1 MLTRSLFALSLLAGT
16 FFASQAAMANVI
28 VSNTTLPSYSDG
40 PLKISMDDH
49 ETLVTK
55 SVLGDGVAVGS
66 LGNLLQGTGILKSIS
81 GGINQTFGNSCS
93 VTSTGCSGLF
103 NSTHTLTDVFTGFSL
118 RDTLVDNVD
127 HKTTLYFTGGQF
139 SICELPGSGVP
150 NTSATPDLA
159 TALANA
165 CAGVV
170 LVQFTPQVQDV
181 FGDTF
186 IATIDNTV
194 LTNFGLAQGV
204 AYLDATGGIG
214 MSYFNTNTVVN
225 SFTGVN
231 ADIQF
236 AGRAQTTGCP
246 ALSNSLTVCGS
257 DDAFNVKVAQVVPEP
272 LTLSLFGAGL
282 AGAATLRFRRRAK
295 KA

>member
-49 ETLVTK
+49 ETLVT
-55 SVLGDGVAVGS
+55 SING
-66 LGNLLQGTGILKSIS
+66 LLQGTGILKSIT
-81 GGINQTFGNSCS
+81 GGINQTYGNSCS

-103 NSTHTLTDVFTGFSL
+103 NSTHILTDVFTGFAL
-118 RDTLVDNVD
+118 RTTVVDNVN

-139 SICELPGSGVP
+139 SIYELPGSGVP

-165 CAGVV
+165 SAGV
-170 LVQFTPQVQDV
+170 LFVQFTPQVQDI

-186 IATIDNTV
+186 ITTIDNTV

-204 AYLDATGGIG
+204 AYLDATGGIAQ
-214 MSYFNTNTVVN
+214 SYFDTNTVIN
-225 SFTGVN
+225 SFTGIN

-246 ALSNSLTVCGS
+246 TLTNGLTVCGS
-257 DDAFNVKVAQVVPEP
+257 DDAFNVQPAQVPEP
-272 LTLSLFGAGL
+272 FTLSLFGAGL

>member
-1 MLTRSLFALSLLAGT
+1 
-16 FFASQAAMANVI
+16 MANVI
-28 VSNTTLPSYSDG
+28 VSNTTLPSYTDG

-49 ETLVTK
+49 ETLV
-55 SVLGDGVAVGS
+55 LNIGDT
-66 LGNLLQGTGILKSIS
+66 LQGTGILKSIS
-81 GGINQTFGNSCS
+81 GGINQTYGNSCS

-103 NSTHTLTDVFTGFSL
+103 NSTHALTDVFTGFTL
-118 RDTLVDNVD
+118 RDTLVDNVN

-139 SICELPGSGVP
+139 SIYELPGSGVP
-150 NTSATPDLA
+150 NTSTTPDLA

-165 CAGVV
+165 SAGTL
-170 LVQFTPQVQDV
+170 LVQFLPQVQDS
-181 FGDTF
+181 FNDTF
-186 IATIDNTV
+186 ITTIDNTV

-204 AYLDATGGIG
+204 AYLDAVAGIG
-214 MSYFNTNTVVN
+214 MSYFDTNTVVN

-246 ALSNSLTVCGS
+246 ALSNGLTVCGS
-257 DDAFNVKVAQVVPEP
+257 DDAFNVQLAQVPEP
-272 LTLSLFGAGL
+272 ITLSLFGGGL
-282 AGAATLRFRRRAK
+282 AGAVALRRRKAK